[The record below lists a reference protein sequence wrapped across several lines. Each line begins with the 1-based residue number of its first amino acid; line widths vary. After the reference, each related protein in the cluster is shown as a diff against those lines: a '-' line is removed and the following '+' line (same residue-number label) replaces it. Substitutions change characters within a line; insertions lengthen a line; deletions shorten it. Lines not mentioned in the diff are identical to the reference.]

1 MPADLLLF
9 ATVALLAIATPGPTV
24 LLALN
29 NGARWGVRA
38 ALPGLAGAVLS
49 DGVLMAAAA
58 LGAGALLAGSALAFG
73 VLKGLGA
80 AYLAWLGWC
89 LLRGA
94 AGPAGLQ
101 SVAGSTGAAAQT
113 SAPRPPAGR
122 VLWRSFAVAVSNPK
136 GYLFVSALVPQFV
149 LPTQPAGPQFL
160 VLALVFAAIDALV
173 MLACA
178 ALGAHG
184 LRALPLR
191 GLRWLDRVC
200 GATLWALAA
209 WLVLCTRRQA

>member
-9 ATVALLAIATPGPTV
+9 ATVALVAITTPGPTV

-38 ALPGLAGAVLS
+38 ALPGLLGAVLS
-49 DGVLMAAAA
+49 DAVLMAAAA
-58 LGAGALLAGSALAFG
+58 LGAGALLAGSAFAFG
-73 VLKGLGA
+73 VLKWLGA

-94 AGPAGLQ
+94 AGPAGQQGVLDL
-101 SVAGSTGAAAQT
+101 TGAA
-113 SAPRPPAGR
+113 PPAGAPCPPARR

-136 GYLFVSALVPQFV
+136 GYLFVTALLPQFV

-173 MLACA
+173 MLAYA

-184 LRALPLR
+184 LRALPR
-191 GLRWLDRVC
+191 CGLRWLDRVC
-200 GATLWALAA
+200 GANLCALGASLA
-209 WLVLCTRRQA
+209 LYSRPET